1 MSGPDRAG
9 LPGALMIVG
18 GLALA
23 ALTFVAWYQLDGIN
37 MNAWEALRR
46 TDVLVFA
53 GAVVIALCGAWLA
66 FGDVGPERR
75 FVAALGAAAAAA
87 AALIVIVRIVS
98 PPGELEVKAGIF
110 LALAAA
116 VLGGVG
122 ALMAL
127 SGAQPR
133 GQPPGEA

>member
-9 LPGALMIVG
+9 LPGALMVFG

-23 ALTFVAWYQLDGIN
+23 VLTFVAWYELDGLS

-53 GAVVIALCGAWLA
+53 AGIVVALCGAWLA

-75 FVAALGAAAAAA
+75 VVAALGAAAAAA
-87 AALIVIVRIVS
+87 AALIVIVRILS

-116 VLGGVG
+116 ALGGAG
-122 ALMAL
+122 AVMAL
-127 SGAQPR
+127 SAAPRSRQPR
-133 GQPPGEA
+133 GNA